1 MNSEKVV
8 NGQTIYGPS
17 LRLRGITSSQIN
29 TRHAFFIYL
38 TFKIKSSRNRRHL
51 QETEKTILAICEALN
66 TLEESY
72 NDVNIIDYE
81 CIGNATQDED
91 FSNYQLEDIIEG
103 ENEGLLKKSNLKE
116 LAKEMSNEDFLKK
129 VPEFTI
135 VELLRYATFEINEIK
150 NITSKNYLFDFK
162 IEGKINK
169 EISTKS
175 IDSELELNEIKERA
189 KCIFIIEEDKKA
201 NLKCNINIKNHKDK
215 KIFTFKT
222 LEINTDENDI
232 YLARIDE
239 ILLINKR
246 EEKKGI
252 PILVIILIVAGGLI
266 VISAIITLIIC
277 LVRKKAKNNPNTIE
291 KSHFNI
297 NGQNN
302 EVKMNQSKEILNKNE
317 KKLFN

>member
-1 MNSEKVV
+1 
-8 NGQTIYGPS
+8 
-17 LRLRGITSSQIN
+17 
-29 TRHAFFIYL
+29 
-38 TFKIKSSRNRRHL
+38 
-51 QETEKTILAICEALN
+51 
-66 TLEESY
+66 
-72 NDVNIIDYE
+72 
-81 CIGNATQDED
+81 
-91 FSNYQLEDIIEG
+91 
-103 ENEGLLKKSNLKE
+103 
-116 LAKEMSNEDFLKK
+116 MSNEDFLKK
-129 VPEFTI
+129 APEFTI

-169 EISTKS
+169 EISTKT
-175 IDSELELNEIKERA
+175 IDSELELNEIEERA